1 MKFVYHANLQIQI
14 IIIYFAIQST
24 FIIQFN
30 KLYFTLT
37 LLLLLIE
44 LFIGTYV
51 HDAVIRPFGG
61 DFLVVILLYCFVKTF
76 LNKPFLPVAVGVLL
90 FAYLVEGSQYFHL
103 VSRLGLQHSK
113 AAVILLGSTF
123 SWADMLCYTLGIGL
137 VIIAERTKMIY
148 TTLIN
153 KSVN

>member
-1 MKFVYHANLQIQI
+1 MR
-14 IIIYFAIQST
+14 
-24 FIIQFN
+24 FN

-44 LFIGTYV
+44 IFIGTYV

-61 DFLVVILLYCFVKTF
+61 DFLVVILLYCFVKTS
-76 LNKPFLPVAVGVLL
+76 LNKPFLPVAIGVLL
-90 FAYLVEGSQYFHL
+90 FAYTAEGSQYFHL
-103 VSRLGLQHSK
+103 VSWLGLQHSK

-137 VIIAERTKMIY
+137 VIAIEQMGLFYIIPQNKA
-148 TTLIN
+148 IN
-153 KSVN
+153 

>member
-1 MKFVYHANLQIQI
+1 MQFNK
-14 IIIYFAIQST
+14 IYFA
-24 FIIQFN
+24 
-30 KLYFTLT
+30 LT

-44 LFIGTYV
+44 IFIGTYV
-51 HDAVIRPFGG
+51 HDVVIRPFGG

-76 LNKPFLPVAVGVLL
+76 FSKPAVPVAIYVLL

-103 VSRLGLQHSK
+103 VHLLGLQQSK

-123 SWADMLCYTLGIGL
+123 SWADMLCYTLGISL
-137 VIIAERTKMIY
+137 VIAIERTKMIY
-148 TTLIN
+148 MAPIN